1 MILQRYKLN
10 YLKNKSKLNKQAL
23 QLLKDNKMDLN
34 EIDDQPHIETKEKP
48 QKDEKPNKSDSKSQS
63 ES

>member
-48 QKDEKPNKSDSKSQS
+48 QKDEKPNKSDSKS
-63 ES
+63 